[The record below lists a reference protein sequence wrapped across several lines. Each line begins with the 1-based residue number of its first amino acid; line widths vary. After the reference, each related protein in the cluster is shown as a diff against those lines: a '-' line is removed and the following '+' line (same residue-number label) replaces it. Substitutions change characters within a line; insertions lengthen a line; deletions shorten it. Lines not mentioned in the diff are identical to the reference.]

1 MAGFCL
7 ITLGLSWHRDHMY
20 HVKLIAKLTE
30 NMKGLDENSERVKS
44 ERDYVQTLLA
54 AYIARD
60 DVRFEELA
68 KEKNKHGN
76 W

>member
-30 NMKGLDENSERVKS
+30 NMKGLDENSERVKF

>member
-44 ERDYVQTLLA
+44 ERDYVQNLLA

>member
-1 MAGFCL
+1 
-7 ITLGLSWHRDHMY
+7 MY